1 MNLRAGNLRGGWAL
15 IRATWLSW
23 LQHRGFFYLVA
34 FSWMVPLLVYLL
46 VWSTAAGEE
55 PVGGL
60 SRGEMVGYYVVLI
73 LVNQLTFSTNN
84 WTMGDGIRYGRM
96 NFLLVRPLSPIY
108 DALASE
114 AAVKVVF
121 MTFALPLAAI
131 LALLLHPEMHVTWG
145 NALAFLPALVLAW
158 ALRWLWGYWLA
169 LLSFWATRADALL
182 SLQESLVFLI
192 GGQVAP
198 TLLLPDLL
206 QGAARALPFRYMA
219 AFPVEVL
226 AGQLTPAE
234 IGAGLAIQTTWLGV
248 ALLLFVALW
257 RAGLRRYSAVGG

>member
-1 MNLRAGNLRGGWAL
+1 
-15 IRATWLSW
+15 
-23 LQHRGFFYLVA
+23 
-34 FSWMVPLLVYLL
+34 
-46 VWSTAAGEE
+46 
-55 PVGGL
+55 
-60 SRGEMVGYYVVLI
+60 
-73 LVNQLTFSTNN
+73 
-84 WTMGDGIRYGRM
+84 
-96 NFLLVRPLSPIY
+96 
-108 DALASE
+108 
-114 AAVKVVF
+114 
-121 MTFALPLAAI
+121 
-131 LALLLHPEMHVTWG
+131 MHVTWG
-145 NALAFLPALVLAW
+145 NALAFLPALILAW

-182 SLQESLVFLI
+182 SLQESLIFLV

-198 TLLLPDLL
+198 TLLLPGLL

-234 IGAGLAIQTTWLGV
+234 IRAGFAIQAAWLGV